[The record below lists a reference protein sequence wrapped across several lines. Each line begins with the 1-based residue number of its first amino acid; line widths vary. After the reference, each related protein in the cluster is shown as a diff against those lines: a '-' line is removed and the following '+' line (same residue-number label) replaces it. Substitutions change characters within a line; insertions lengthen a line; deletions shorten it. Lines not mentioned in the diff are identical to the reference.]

1 MNSLQRGKMSSSN
14 ETRKLIELMYENFPK
29 CPVCSHDCSY
39 SFSRKADETFARCK
53 LCGTR
58 WLLRLKEGELI
69 VQEMPAETRLL
80 GDVITAFGLV
90 FLSLGTII
98 VFLLNALLGMFLVV
112 GGIVMTVIGVA
123 LSTRKKIKGEKLEK
137 KPEEMQLCPQCNK
150 EISKILKTCPHCRFN
165 LKSVCPSCGKEVS
178 PRFKL
183 CPYCREKLKK

>member
-1 MNSLQRGKMSSSN
+1 MSSSN

-29 CPVCSHDCSY
+29 CPVCGHDY
-39 SFSRKADETFARCK
+39 AYGFSWKVNETYARCR

-69 VQEMPAETRLL
+69 VSKMPAETRLL
-80 GDVITAFGLV
+80 GDAITALGLIL
-90 FLSLGTII
+90 LSLGIII
-98 VFLLNALLGMFLVV
+98 VFLLNAFLGMFLVV
-112 GGIVMTVIGVA
+112 GGIVMTVIGVT
-123 LSTRKKIKGEKLEK
+123 LPPRKKMKGEKLEK
-137 KPEEMQLCPQCNK
+137 EPEEMQLCPQCNK
-150 EISKILKTCPHCRFN
+150 EISKVLKFCPYCRFN

>member
-1 MNSLQRGKMSSSN
+1 MSSSN

-29 CPVCSHDCSY
+29 CPVCNNDY
-39 SFSRKADETFARCK
+39 AYDFSSKADETYARCR

-69 VQEMPAETRLL
+69 VSKMPAETRLL
-80 GDVITAFGLV
+80 GDAITALGLI
-90 FLSLGTII
+90 FLSLGIII
-98 VFLLNALLGMFLVV
+98 VFLLNPILGMFLVV

-123 LSTRKKIKGEKLEK
+123 FPLRKKIRREKLEK
-137 KPEEMQLCPQCNK
+137 EPEETQLCPQCNK
-150 EISKILKTCPHCRFN
+150 EISKVLKICPHCHFN

-183 CPYCREKLKK
+183 CPYCRAKLKK